1 MRGQSGKDGFK
12 RRRPWAARGGMDS
25 ETIDYTGSGPASGQS
40 AGKAARLSCRPGW
53 ATRDADSP

>member
-1 MRGQSGKDGFK
+1 
-12 RRRPWAARGGMDS
+12 MDS

-40 AGKAARLSCRPGW
+40 AGKAARPSCRPGW